1 MPSELPKVTAYVK
14 SETRAALDAASKALG
29 ESRSK
34 LVAELLD
41 AAVPVLRAVTDA
53 ANVVASVGDMQRE
66 ALAKLAGQLADEAA
80 PLQGQ
85 ADDLLARFLEAA
97 GGAGGPDPRP
107 SNTGVR
113 IDENPENP
121 RKTPPRGRGGKTG
134 GKG

>member
-1 MPSELPKVTAYVK
+1 MPSELPKVTAYIQP
-14 SETRAALDAASKALG
+14 ETRAALDAASKALG

-53 ANVVASVGDMQRE
+53 ANVVANVGDMQRE
-66 ALAKLAGQLADEAA
+66 AMAKLADEVA
-80 PLQGQ
+80 PMKDQ
-85 ADDLLARFLEAA
+85 AEDLLSQFLEATNKL
-97 GGAGGPDPRP
+97 GSPDPRP

-113 IDENPENP
+113 ISTDPHDSGKSP
-121 RKTPPRGRGGKTG
+121 SPGTGGKTG

>member
-1 MPSELPKVTAYVK
+1 
-14 SETRAALDAASKALG
+14 
-29 ESRSK
+29 
-34 LVAELLD
+34 
-41 AAVPVLRAVTDA
+41 
-53 ANVVASVGDMQRE
+53 MQRE